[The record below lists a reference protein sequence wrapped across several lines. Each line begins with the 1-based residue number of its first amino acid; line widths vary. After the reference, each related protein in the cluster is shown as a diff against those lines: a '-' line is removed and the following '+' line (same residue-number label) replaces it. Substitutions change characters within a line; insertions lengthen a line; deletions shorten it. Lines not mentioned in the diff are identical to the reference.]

1 MKHIADYVSGRDNN
15 FNLIRFLAAGTVVF
29 AHSFIVVTG
38 NRFAGPLVSA
48 TGHDLGY
55 HAVNVFFAASG
66 FLIAQSW
73 LATPSLSG
81 FLSARLLRLWPALI
95 LCAVLVTVF
104 VGPALT
110 SLPLAQYLRAAG
122 TWEYLPRVAGLLGAD
137 SALPGVATTVPG
149 DTGIDAP
156 LWTLKYEV
164 ICYLCLAAFGLAGG
178 FSAPRRF
185 WLWMAP
191 ILVLL
196 AAASLMPIAHDVTH
210 PYDHLIRFG
219 LCFGFGVVAFFAARR
234 IPLTL
239 WAVMAAFVFAV
250 LLRRTA
256 AYECALCLFT
266 AYATIWAAF
275 VPSNAIRNFNRFGD
289 YSYGIYIYAYPIQQL
304 LVQRL
309 PRLTPL
315 ALFAAAAPLAIA
327 LAIASWHWLERP
339 CLARKRELAAY
350 VEGLRRARSNP

>member
-1 MKHIADYVSGRDNN
+1 MKHISDYVSGRDNN

-38 NRFAGPLVSA
+38 DRFAGPLVAA

-55 HAVNVFFAASG
+55 HAVNVFFVASG
-66 FLIAQSW
+66 FLIALSW
-73 LATPSLSG
+73 RKTPSLPT

-95 LCAVLVTVF
+95 LCAVVVTF
-104 VGPALT
+104 LIGPLLT
-110 SLPLAQYLRAAG
+110 SLPAGEYLRAAG
-122 TWEYLPRVAGLLGAD
+122 TWKYLPKVVDLLGAD

-149 DTGIDAP
+149 DGGIDAP

-164 ICYLCLAAFGLAGG
+164 ICYLCLAAFGLMGG
-178 FSAPRRF
+178 FSTPRRF
-185 WLWMAP
+185 CSLMVP
-191 ILVLL
+191 VLMLL
-196 AAASLMPIAHDVTH
+196 ALASLTPVAHDATR

-234 IPLTL
+234 VPLSL
-239 WAVMAAFVFAV
+239 WGVVAAFALAV

-256 AYECALCLFT
+256 AYEFVLCFFT
-266 AYATIWAAF
+266 AYATVWAAL
-275 VPSNAIRNFNRFGD
+275 VPAGTVRNFNRLGD

-315 ALFAAAAPLAIA
+315 ALFVAAAPLAIA
-327 LAIASWHWLERP
+327 LAVASWHWLERP

-350 VEGLRRARSNP
+350 VEGLRRVRSNL